1 MMLARILG
9 EIRFVKLDKIEGA
22 EQVTSLLSM
31 HITISGIWI
40 FMCLIWKIAVPH
52 LKYMDEQWM
61 AED

>member
-9 EIRFVKLDKIEGA
+9 EIRFVEWDKIE
-22 EQVTSLLSM
+22 VTSLLSM

-52 LKYMDEQWM
+52 LKYVDEQWM
-61 AED
+61 AEE

>member
-9 EIRFVKLDKIEGA
+9 EIRFVKWDKIE
-22 EQVTSLLSM
+22 VTSLLSM
-31 HITISGIWI
+31 HITISGVWI

-61 AED
+61 AE

>member
-1 MMLARILG
+1 MMLGRILFQ
-9 EIRFVKLDKIEGA
+9 IRFVKWDLGA
-22 EQVTSLLSM
+22 EQVTSLLSL

-61 AED
+61 AEE